1 MRICIVAEGSYPYV
15 MGGVS
20 SWIQMLVKEMPEHKF
35 IIYAIGAY
43 EKDRG
48 RFKYD
53 MPKNI
58 IEIRETFLD
67 LYLNEKGESNKRYTI
82 TDEERIAIKSLMAGE
97 DFQWKYLIDFIDKYK
112 FNSVSDFLMSKEFF
126 DMAREVSEGKYTNIV
141 FNDFFWTIRSMILT
155 LFEIM
160 RVDIP
165 KADIY
170 HSVSTG
176 YAGIIAALGK
186 YRYGSPMI
194 LTEHGIYTRER
205 EEEIIK
211 ADWINGYLKD
221 IWISYFHSI
230 SRYAYQYSD
239 IAVSLFE
246 RNRQIQIELGCDV
259 RKTIVIP
266 NGVNYN
272 NYRNIDTSRK
282 DNKSIYVGFV
292 ARIVQIKDIKTVI
305 QGFAIA
311 TEEIKSI
318 KLFIMGPS
326 DEDEEY
332 HEECK
337 NLVECLGLNNVIF
350 TGNVNVTD
358 YIGKM
363 DILVL
368 GSISEGQPLA
378 VLEGMAA
385 GKPHILTDVG
395 SCRELME
402 GINDE
407 FGVAGIVVSVMDYE
421 AIGHS
426 IIKLSKDKILRAN
439 MGRNAKSRVS
449 SLYTTESFINNY
461 KRLYKEVVDKNIW
474 QV

>member
-1 MRICIVAEGSYPYV
+1 MAEGSYPYI

-20 SWIQMLVKEMPEHKF
+20 SWIQMLVKEMPEQEF

-48 RFKYD
+48 KFKYEIS
-53 MPKNI
+53 KNI
-58 IEIRETFLD
+58 IEIREIFLD
-67 LYLNEKGESNKRYTI
+67 SYLNEKGVSNKRYTI
-82 TDEERIAIKSLMAGE
+82 TDKERIAIKGLMSGV
-97 DFQWKYLIDFIDKYK
+97 DFEWEYLIDFINKCQLH
-112 FNSVSDFLMSKEFF
+112 SVSDFLMSKEFF
-126 DMAREVSEGKYTNIV
+126 DMALEVSNEKYSHVV
-141 FNDFFWTIRSMILT
+141 FIDYFWTIRSTILI
-155 LFEIM
+155 LFQIM
-160 RVDIP
+160 RADIP

-186 YRYGSPMI
+186 YKYGSPMI

-221 IWISYFHSI
+221 IWISYFHSL

-239 IAVSLFE
+239 IVVSLFE
-246 RNRQIQIELGCDV
+246 RNRQIQIELGCEDK
-259 RKTIVIP
+259 KTIIVP

-272 NYRNIDTSRK
+272 NYKNLDTSKK
-282 DNKSIYVGFV
+282 DNGTIYIGVF
-292 ARIVQIKDIKTVI
+292 ARIVPIKDIKTII

-311 TEEIKSI
+311 NEEIKKI
-318 KLFIMGPS
+318 KLYIMGPS

-332 HEECK
+332 YEECK
-337 NLVECLGLNNVIF
+337 NLVDYLGLKNVIF
-350 TGNVNVTD
+350 AGNVIVTD

-407 FGVAGIVVSVMDYE
+407 FGVAGIVVSIMDYE
-421 AIGHS
+421 AIGNS
-426 IIKLSKDKILRAN
+426 IIKLSRDKTMREC
-439 MGRNAKSRVS
+439 MGKNAKSRVS

-461 KRLYKEVVDKNIW
+461 IRLYKEVADKNIW